1 MEFNFTLK
9 YRLADTGDEIG
20 VLEQRLAEG
29 GCDDALVGLGLP
41 GRLALAFCREAENAA
56 AALRSALDDVQ
67 RAVPGA
73 ELVEVSPDLVG
84 LTDVADLLGMSR
96 QNMRKLMLANPQS
109 FPSPVHD
116 GSTSIWHLVDI
127 LGWLRARGSGKVTT
141 EMTELAAAAL
151 QINLAREGRRLHPK
165 T

>member
-9 YRLADTGDEIG
+9 YRLPDTGNEIG
-20 VLEQRLAEG
+20 VLEQRLAER

-41 GRLALAFCREAENAA
+41 GRLALAFCREADSAG

-109 FPSPVHD
+109 FPSPVYD

>member
-9 YRLADTGDEIG
+9 YRLPDTGNEIG

-41 GRLALAFCREAENAA
+41 GRLALAFCREADSAG

-109 FPSPVHD
+109 FPSPCMTARPRS
-116 GSTSIWHLVDI
+116 GIWSTFSV
-127 LGWLRARGSGKVTT
+127 GCER
-141 EMTELAAAAL
+141 AAA
-151 QINLAREGRRLHPK
+151 GKSRRK
-165 T
+165 